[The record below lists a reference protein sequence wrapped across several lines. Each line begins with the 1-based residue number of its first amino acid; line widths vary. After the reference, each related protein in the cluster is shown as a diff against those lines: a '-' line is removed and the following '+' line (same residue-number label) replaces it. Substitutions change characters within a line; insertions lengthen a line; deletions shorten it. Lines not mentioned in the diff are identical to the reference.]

1 MHISTFNLFALLTD
15 IVSFQQATGEN
26 SSKTIL
32 EGLESSLLISFSM
45 SVEKESSKIKYAFS
59 GLITF
64 ELQTCRL
71 AVRAALAENVI

>member
-45 SVEKESSKIKYAFS
+45 SVEKESSKIK
-59 GLITF
+59 
-64 ELQTCRL
+64 
-71 AVRAALAENVI
+71 